1 MSALVPS
8 KVFLTRGQGRHKEKL
23 VSFELALREAGIAPF
38 NLVRVSS
45 IYPPRCRTISKDAG
59 LRLLEPGQIL
69 FVVLSE
75 NATDEPQGPISASIG
90 MAVPDDPSRY
100 GYLAEHSDSG
110 KSEKETGRHTEYLAA
125 EMLATK
131 LGEKLRTAGRG
142 ETHQSVQDLERP
154 VASGPGA
161 LPRRRRER
169 RACGRRPWPPP
180 FSSSSPNLGYL
191 GYLSSGSALSILT

>member
-1 MSALVPS
+1 MGALVPS
-8 KVFLTRGQGRHKEKL
+8 KIFLTRGQGRHKEKL
-23 VSFELALREAGIAPF
+23 VSFEMALREAGIAPF

-45 IYPPRCRTISKDAG
+45 IYPPRCRFISKDAG

-75 NATDEPQGPISASIG
+75 NATDEPRGLISASIG

-100 GYLAEHSDSG
+100 GYLAEHSDFG

-131 LGEKLRTAGRG
+131 LGEKLRQPDGGKPTKAFKISNGLSLRTRSVTQAATG
-142 ETHQSVQDLERP
+142 ETGLWTTALAAAVLILEP
-154 VASGPGA
+154 
-161 LPRRRRER
+161 
-169 RACGRRPWPPP
+169 
-180 FSSSSPNLGYL
+180 
-191 GYLSSGSALSILT
+191 

>member
-8 KVFLTRGQGRHKEKL
+8 KVFLTRGRGRHKEKL

-45 IYPPRCRTISKDAG
+45 ISPPRARFVSKEAG
-59 LRLLEPGQIL
+59 LGLLEPGQIL

-75 NATDEPQGPISASIG
+75 NATDVPRELVTASIG

-100 GYLAEHSDSG
+100 GYLAEHSDNG
-110 KSEKETGRHTEYLAA
+110 KSARETGLHTEYLAA

-131 LGEKLRTAGRG
+131 LGEKLKEPPRGKLPKAFHVSNGLSLTTRSVTQGTRGKAGLWTTAIAAAVLITEG
-142 ETHQSVQDLERP
+142 
-154 VASGPGA
+154 
-161 LPRRRRER
+161 
-169 RACGRRPWPPP
+169 
-180 FSSSSPNLGYL
+180 
-191 GYLSSGSALSILT
+191 